1 MSIGSTLA
9 RAQRAAEALMVD
21 ACSVKYADGSSFNE
35 STGREEP
42 TYVVRFS
49 SRCKIQSR
57 DLDSVERDAGGHES
71 TAIRVTLHLPVSAGL
86 VAVDDVVTVTA
97 CVFDPQLVGRSFRVL
112 APVGKSFASA
122 RRVEVE
128 GIVA

>member
-1 MSIGSTLA
+1 
-9 RAQRAAEALMVD
+9 MVD
-21 ACSVKYADGSSFNE
+21 ACSVKYASGSSFNE
-35 STGREEP
+35 STGVEEP

-57 DLDSVERDAGGHES
+57 DLQSTERDAGGRES
-71 TAIRVTLHLPVSAGL
+71 TSIRLTVHLPVSAGV
-86 VAVDDVVTVTA
+86 VAVDDVVTITA
-97 CVFDPQLVGRSFRVL
+97 CTFDPQMVGRTFRVL